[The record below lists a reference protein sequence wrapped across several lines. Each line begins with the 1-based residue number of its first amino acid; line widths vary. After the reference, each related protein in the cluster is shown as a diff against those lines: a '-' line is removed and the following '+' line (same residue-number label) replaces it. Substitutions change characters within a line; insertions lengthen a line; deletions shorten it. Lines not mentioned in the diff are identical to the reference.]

1 MTDRGSGATRSTVAG
16 TERKSARDPMD
27 RYYTPWPVALGVCQE
42 WRHAIEGRDVLDPFA
57 GGGVWLRAAL
67 QVGAASAC
75 GVDLDP
81 GAPAVL
87 AGDAVLGDGIAAI
100 REARGVVVTNPPFA
114 LMNEAILAMTDAWL
128 EGRVSAVVLLCRIT
142 TMEGVKRVPI
152 WRRAVPERTLTTA
165 RRMEW
170 EGPGGDMLGGV
181 DNFGAAGILWGQRTA
196 HGDTRTILGWEPEP
210 LSQVGLFTGGR

>member
-1 MTDRGSGATRSTVAG
+1 MAAKSTVPAGSGRRS
-16 TERKSARDPMD
+16 ERDPLD
-27 RYYTPWPVALGVCQE
+27 RYYTPWLVALGVCQE
-42 WRHAIEGRDVLDPFA
+42 WRHAIQGRVVLDPFA

-181 DNFGAAGILWGQRTA
+181 DNFGAAGILWAQRTA

>member
-1 MTDRGSGATRSTVAG
+1 MAAKSTVPAGSGRRS
-16 TERKSARDPMD
+16 ERDPLD
-27 RYYTPWPVALGVCQE
+27 RYYTPWLVALGVCQE
-42 WRHAIEGRDVLDPFA
+42 WRHAIRGRDVLDPFA

>member
-1 MTDRGSGATRSTVAG
+1 MAAKSTVPAGSG
-16 TERKSARDPMD
+16 RKSARDPMD

-42 WRHAIEGRDVLDPFA
+42 WRHAIRGRDVLDPFA

>member
-1 MTDRGSGATRSTVAG
+1 MAAKSTVPAGSGRRS
-16 TERKSARDPMD
+16 ERDPLD
-27 RYYTPWPVALGVCQE
+27 RYYTPWLVALGVCQE
-42 WRHAIEGRDVLDPFA
+42 WRHAIGGRDVLDPFA